1 MRDQTLAV
9 ALATFLIV
17 NSVGSVSAQVV
28 SPELDACRSTG
39 LIALKERQ
47 PSIKDV
53 SFDIDGMTIA
63 KANTK
68 VEDTVIKTV
77 VIGDA
82 YLEKGKKDTRRT
94 FLGLIGEKGKF
105 VLTFFTENKW
115 LSNYS
120 ESAPVTSAAGKF
132 SEADRFGSRGRRT
145 LLRLSRFLLRV
156 TLILPAHRAA
166 QASAPWHV
174 REHIHPPPAI
184 RKPPRG
190 QLQSNK
196 AERRKMLLHPPR
208 SSLFQGTGIH

>member
-1 MRDQTLAV
+1 MRDQTLAI

-28 SPELDACRSTG
+28 STELDACRSTG

-94 FLGLIGEKGKF
+94 FLCLIGEKGKV
-105 VLTFFTENKW
+105 VLTFFTDK
-115 LSNYS
+115 
-120 ESAPVTSAAGKF
+120 
-132 SEADRFGSRGRRT
+132 
-145 LLRLSRFLLRV
+145 
-156 TLILPAHRAA
+156 
-166 QASAPWHV
+166 
-174 REHIHPPPAI
+174 
-184 RKPPRG
+184 
-190 QLQSNK
+190 
-196 AERRKMLLHPPR
+196 
-208 SSLFQGTGIH
+208 